1 MQTVIVICT
10 GPSARAHQRDWW
22 VWLVQV
28 VAVTVIMYRLVTVT
42 SVVTMV
48 KAGDAQQ
55 HRPLILAGVQ
65 PIRVLTIAQLA
76 EHLTVESPAEIRVS
90 LVRFRVVRANCTY
103 GRVKIFLWLCTQCIL
118 CFWTYFWM
126 LWTLSR
132 CYQLLLPLCNI
143 CALLLSVCTWTVLDR
158 SLCVDRNSVSLSRR
172 VWNKFRRSSHG

>member
-1 MQTVIVICT
+1 MT
-10 GPSARAHQRDWW
+10 
-22 VWLVQV
+22 
-28 VAVTVIMYRLVTVT
+28 
-42 SVVTMV
+42 VTMV

-55 HRPLILAGVQ
+55 DRPLILAGVQ

-103 GRVKIFLWLCTQCIL
+103 GRVKIFLWLCTQSIL
-118 CFWTYFWM
+118 FLDM
-126 LWTLSR
+126 LRTLFR

-172 VWNKFRRSSHG
+172 VWNKFRRSSHR